1 VKVHSHFKLS
11 SFGRTWVF
19 DAATKKWHEEAW
31 YDTNGVQHR
40 TLDTFKA
47 YAYGTNVSLDW
58 KTGALYQRDT
68 TNFTDNGVACV
79 YSHDFPHLLDQ
90 EDSRVSPYALL
101 VEDIEGHAADAND
114 PPERTQSEWRRTV
127 CLFLLGSKGSVLM
140 KEHGL
145 SLTHPQ
151 LAGQDMSVPKA
162 ICSLLGPAL

>member
-1 VKVHSHFKLS
+1 MTIHILS
-11 SFGRTWVF
+11 DRRLPISNSPV
-19 DAATKKWHEEAW
+19 AAVPLLPRS
-31 YDTNGVQHR
+31 GFVQC
-40 TLDTFKA
+40 A
-47 YAYGTNVSLDW
+47 
-58 KTGALYQRDT
+58 
-68 TNFTDNGVACV
+68 
-79 YSHDFPHLLDQ
+79 
-90 EDSRVSPYALL
+90 DSRVSPYALL

-162 ICSLLGPAL
+162 IRSLLGPAL